1 MHAMLSTG
9 ARRPSVAH
17 ARTITRPLTGKVGQA
32 TTAGRMGEVC
42 VCVRARARAHAGM
55 DVHVCVRVCMY
66 HVIMHV
72 CTCARMYLCMYVLMH
87 ECTYVHNPNPHAHS
101 PAHRNRHH
109 LSHLPSRHRP
119 VRDCVRVCQA
129 HVCVRARVRVRVR
142 VSGGCPRVRMCA
154 PRPCVSHRSLGC
166 RWTDSYSSTYCR
178 YGCACVRA
186 SAYVLLY
193 VLVHVCTCARLS
205 HARGR

>member
-1 MHAMLSTG
+1 M
-9 ARRPSVAH
+9 
-17 ARTITRPLTGKVGQA
+17 
-32 TTAGRMGEVC
+32 C
-42 VCVRARARAHAGM
+42 ARAGT

-66 HVIMHV
+66 HVIMNV
-72 CTCARMYLCMYVLMH
+72 CTCARMYLCMSVLMH

-109 LSHLPSRHRP
+109 LSHLPSRPRP

-129 HVCVRARVRVRVR
+129 HVCVRARVRVRAR

-166 RWTDSYSSTYCR
+166 RPNIVHSIGIDTRHEGDPCAWMIPQQLNRHRPHRPRGPTRIPRPIAGMDVGLATSYI
-178 YGCACVRA
+178 
-186 SAYVLLY
+186 
-193 VLVHVCTCARLS
+193 
-205 HARGR
+205 

>member
-1 MHAMLSTG
+1 MCMC
-9 ARRPSVAH
+9 
-17 ARTITRPLTGKVGQA
+17 TR
-32 TTAGRMGEVC
+32 
-42 VCVRARARAHAGM
+42 
-55 DVHVCVRVCMY
+55 VRVCMY

-109 LSHLPSRHRP
+109 LSHLPSRPRP

-129 HVCVRARVRVRVR
+129 HVCVRARVRVRLR

-166 RWTDSYSSTYCR
+166 RPNIVHSIGIDTRHEGDPCAWDDTSTAESSSSSQSSWTDSYSTTYCR

-186 SAYVLLY
+186 SAYVLCMYLCTY
-193 VLVHVCTCARLS
+193 VLMHV
-205 HARGR
+205 